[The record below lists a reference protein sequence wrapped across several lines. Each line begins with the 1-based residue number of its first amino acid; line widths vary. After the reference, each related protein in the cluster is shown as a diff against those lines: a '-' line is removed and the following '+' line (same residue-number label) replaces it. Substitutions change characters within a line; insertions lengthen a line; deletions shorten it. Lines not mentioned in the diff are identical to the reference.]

1 MTAQEIIKTAYN
13 GHANAVTPDV
23 MSYTKLGENSAAELS
38 RGEILW
44 ERVYGVSV
52 VINGKPDTDKSI
64 SFDSLRHAEAYIETL
79 KKGGEQNESLC

>member
-13 GHANAVTPDV
+13 GHANAVTPNV
-23 MSYTKLGENSAAELS
+23 LRCVKLGENSAAELS
-38 RGEILW
+38 RGEIFG

-64 SFDSLRHAEAYIETL
+64 SFNFLRHAEAYIETL
-79 KKGGEQNESLC
+79 KGGETK